1 MAGRYAGE
9 LFVRVVGD
17 RDAAPAYLPAARALM
32 GEVLEQ
38 AGFNQLGTHSLRQQ
52 LKDGTVLVAEKI
64 GEINRVTIAPPPP
77 RGAKRPLRVFED
89 LLVSGG
95 SLGATAEQP
104 AIILSPSETGWA
116 AAFAS
121 SDAPGYYEGAGTY
134 RDVFFNLDGATPH
147 TPCFGNTY
155 DVNPAGVVVSWL
167 SAVQFLPE
175 QGRNPNSLYGSG
187 IRCLGKDLFSVAA
200 YRDHETLGD
209 YPHVMAAAVDSGY
222 LVVLA
227 AALGDLN
234 FDVMPAAP
242 RFRYDVWATPAYSDQ
257 PHPTAMFRIK
267 LVEREDPLTLLRYY
281 EADLGPLGVETLW
294 SGSLVRGYGRW
305 NYDHDAHAFAS
316 VQLPREANLLCR
328 ATAAG
333 TGPDPRV
340 VPIEW
345 NELSDDEVVFR
356 VSGDGVETSPAG
368 DVVFACADGDI
379 AFDLSATAADYVT
392 PARRIPAFRWDHDAR
407 LRVHT
412 SIVYADVRNDRYVLV
427 RRSLHMASL
436 GGLETETVQAA
447 ALEQGV
453 ETPFGAPGTYTM
465 LTPGSTY
472 EGALGTYFAQLAVGG
487 SGIARLCH
495 SLAGH
500 VDSGTGTRI
509 SMLQGGRMWATWV
522 SAYSVGTRAGVFSF
536 SDPTRDI
543 IISPPPT
550 LRWGTTQYYSPDLA
564 TGPVPNPNPA
574 PTNVNGAGSYAS
586 TAKYTAAYVQ
596 SAETPPSFGGYLTG
610 GDLPTLTGGALDGE
624 AMSFCP
630 LGKPLM
636 SQKRERPA

>member
-1 MAGRYAGE
+1 MAGRYAGV

-17 RDAAPAYLPAARALM
+17 RDAAPAYLPAARLLM

-38 AGFNQLGTHSLRQQ
+38 AGFNQMGTHLLRQQ
-52 LKDGTVLVAEKI
+52 MKDGTVLVAEKI
-64 GEINRVTIAPPPP
+64 GDLNRVTIAPPPP
-77 RGAKRPLRVFED
+77 GGAKRPVRTFED
-89 LLVSGG
+89 LLVGG
-95 SLGATAEQP
+95 DYLGASAEQP
-104 AIILSPSETGWA
+104 AIILSPGENGWS

-134 RDVFFNLDGATPH
+134 RDVFFNLEDAAPH

-155 DVNPAGVVVSWL
+155 DMNPAGVVVSWL

-175 QGRNPNSLYGSG
+175 QGRNPNSLYSSG
-187 IRCLGKDLFSVAA
+187 VRCLGKDLLSVAD
-200 YRDHETLGD
+200 YRAHETLGD
-209 YPHVMAAAVDSGY
+209 YPHVMAAAIDNGY

-257 PHPTAMFRIK
+257 PHPTAMFRTK
-267 LVEREDPLTLLRYY
+267 LVEREDPVTLLRYY
-281 EADLGPLGVETLW
+281 EADIGPLGVETLW

-305 NYDHDAHAFAS
+305 NYDHDAHAFTS

-356 VSGDGVETSPAG
+356 VSGDGLESEPAG
-368 DVVFACADGDI
+368 NVVFACADGNI
-379 AFDLSATAADYVT
+379 EFDLSAVAADYVT
-392 PARRIPAFRWDHDAR
+392 PARRIPAFRWDHAAR
-407 LRVHT
+407 LREHT
-412 SIVYADVRNDRYVLV
+412 SIVHADVRNDRYVLV
-427 RRSLHMASL
+427 RRSLQMAVS
-436 GGLETETVQAA
+436 GGLETETAQAL

-453 ETPFGAPGTYTM
+453 ETPFGAPATSTT
-465 LTPGSTY
+465 LTSGSTY

-509 SMLQGGRMWATWV
+509 SMLQGGRMWATWA
-522 SAYSVGTRAGVFSF
+522 SAYPVGTRVGVLSY

-550 LRWGTTQYYSPDLA
+550 LRWGHTAYYSPDLA

-574 PTNVNGAGSYAS
+574 PTNVNGAGNYAS
-586 TAKYTAAYVQ
+586 ATKYTAAYVKR
-596 SAETPPSFGGYLTG
+596 ANTPAAFGGYLTN